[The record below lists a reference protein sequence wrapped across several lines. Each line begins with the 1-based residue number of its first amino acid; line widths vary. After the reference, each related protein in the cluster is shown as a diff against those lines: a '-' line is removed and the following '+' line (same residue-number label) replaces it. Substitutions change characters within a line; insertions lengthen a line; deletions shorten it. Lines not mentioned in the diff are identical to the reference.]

1 MYELLFSGFTLL
13 YEQALFFLSPSN
25 ERARN
30 ENDHARDRRWVGDW
44 RNLSTRGFAPLTK
57 SEEKKETAH
66 SLFLP

>member
-1 MYELLFSGFTLL
+1 MFELLFSGFTLL
-13 YEQALFFLSPSN
+13 YEKSHFCLRPSN

-30 ENDHARDRRWVGDW
+30 ENDHARDRRWAGDG
-44 RNLSTRGFAPLTK
+44 RNLSTRGFAPVTK